1 MFYTIALMLIFAVIL
16 LVFDHKSR
24 YTWLF
29 VLMAVGAMIAFF
41 FIILHINI
49 FASYGYYAKYG
60 DFYWLDWRV
69 FQWITGLVSIPIV
82 TNFRMINLGISL
94 YLLAVTIFNYV
105 FSKELTRKKRIEE
118 KGSLHSNLLLLF
130 LVPVVSLILPDPNIS
145 TRMYI
150 AYHTSR
156 YPEWNFFLYRVLEVG
171 YKLLVLFLLVRPV
184 VILLRS
190 MMAISLP
197 FLKKRLILFLVGLS
211 LTNGIFYLFFYIGRL
226 GISAQKVI
234 RSGFWIFENIEGMIP
249 PIYLTGSV
257 LIFVVICFCMFM
269 LLSFRMD
276 ISATLFLE
284 RKIRKNVAIMNE
296 VLGETLH
303 SQKNLFFSMQILVR
317 KIKKQLPEES
327 RIPELE
333 RLNVLVD
340 NSLVRVTEMLDE
352 LRVINYHYLHNNIL
366 DIIDGAVKE
375 VYLPEHVALE
385 WNREEYEGE
394 STFGMYDKYHLEKA
408 MVNVINNAVEAIEL
422 SGRLE
427 GKISIQLDFLLSW
440 MVVSIWDN
448 GIGIH
453 RKDRNRIFTPHY
465 SGKQGKLNWGL
476 GLPYVYKVV
485 KAHLGQI
492 RIDSKYGEYTSVL
505 LMLPGGKR

>member
-60 DFYWLDWRV
+60 DFYWLDWRI

-82 TNFRMINLGISL
+82 INFRMINLGISL
-94 YLLAVTIFNYV
+94 YLLAMTIFNYV
-105 FSKELTRKKRIEE
+105 FSKELTRKE
-118 KGSLHSNLLLLF
+118 KAEDRKEFGSNLLLLF
-130 LVPVVSLILPDPNIS
+130 LVPVVSLILPDPNVS

-150 AYHTSR
+150 AYHTSSH
-156 YPEWNFFLYRVLEVG
+156 PEWNFFFYRLLESG
-171 YKLLVLFLLVRPV
+171 YKLLVLFLLARPV
-184 VILLRS
+184 VILLKS

-197 FLKKRLILFLVGLS
+197 FLKKRLLLFLAGLS
-211 LTNGIFYLFFYIGRL
+211 LTNGIFYLFFYIGAL
-226 GISAQKVI
+226 GISARKVI
-234 RSGFWIFENIEGMIP
+234 RSGFWIFENIEGTIP
-249 PIYLTGSV
+249 KIYLKGSV
-257 LIFVVICFCMFM
+257 FIFVLICFCMFM

-303 SQKNLFFSMQILVR
+303 SQKNLFFSMQILIR
-317 KIKKQLPEES
+317 KMEKQMAQGNRP
-327 RIPELE
+327 PELE
-333 RLNVLVD
+333 RLGVLVD
-340 NSLVRVTEMLDE
+340 NSFVRVTEMLDE

-375 VYLPEHVALE
+375 VYLPENVTLE
-385 WNREEYEGE
+385 WERGCYEGE
-394 STFGMYDKYHLEKA
+394 ITFGMYDKYHLEKA
-408 MVNVINNAVEAIEL
+408 LVNVINNAVEAIEL
-422 SGRLE
+422 AGRQE
-427 GKISIQLDFLLSW
+427 GRISIQIDFLLSW
-440 MVVSIWDN
+440 MVVSIQDN

-453 RKDRNRIFTPHY
+453 RRDRNRIFTPHY
-465 SGKQGKLNWGL
+465 SGKQGKMNWGL

-492 RIDSKYGEYTSVL
+492 KIDSKYGEYTSVL
-505 LMLPGGKR
+505 LMLPGGKG